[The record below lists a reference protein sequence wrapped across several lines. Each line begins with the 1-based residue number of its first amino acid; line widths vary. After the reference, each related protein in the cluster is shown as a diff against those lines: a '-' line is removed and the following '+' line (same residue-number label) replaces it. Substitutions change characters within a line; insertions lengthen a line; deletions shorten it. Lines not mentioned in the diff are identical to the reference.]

1 VCPHSL
7 DKEVYPLK
15 ERILMELNQNKQ
27 DFISGQYLS
36 DRLGISRTAVWK
48 YINSLKKQG
57 YEIEAVP
64 NKGYRL
70 VTSPDVLIPE
80 EVYPLLKTSVLGRK
94 IIHSEKLASTS
105 TLAKEIAPQQQE
117 GTLVIAEEQTGGRG
131 RLGRKW
137 YSPRGG
143 GIWASLILKPR
154 IRPEKA
160 YQLTQVAAVAVV
172 KAIKETTGILAG
184 IKWPNDIIINGK
196 KVCGILTEMN
206 AEADAVNHIILS
218 IGLNVKPGEGDM
230 PLDLKDKMTFLDVE
244 RGFGVSRK
252 GLLAVLL
259 GELEKAYHAFLDKG
273 FETVAADCRRFSVL
287 LGREVRVEQM
297 DRIFQGRAVE
307 ITGDGALLVETAEE
321 KMEVISGDVSV
332 RGVYGYL

>member
-1 VCPHSL
+1 M
-7 DKEVYPLK
+7 K

-48 YINSLKKQG
+48 YINALKKQG
-57 YEIEAVP
+57 YEIEAIP

-94 IIHSEKLASTS
+94 IIHSEKLDSTS
-105 TLAKEIAPQQQE
+105 LLAKEIAPQQQE
-117 GTLVIAEEQTGGRG
+117 GTVVIAEEQTGGRG

>member
-1 VCPHSL
+1 M
-7 DKEVYPLK
+7 K

-297 DRIFQGRAVE
+297 DRIFQ
-307 ITGDGALLVETAEE
+307 
-321 KMEVISGDVSV
+321 
-332 RGVYGYL
+332 

>member
-1 VCPHSL
+1 M
-7 DKEVYPLK
+7 K

-117 GTLVIAEEQTGGRG
+117 GTVVIAEEQTGGRG

>member
-1 VCPHSL
+1 
-7 DKEVYPLK
+7 LK

-160 YQLTQVAAVAVV
+160 YQLTQVAAVVVV
-172 KAIKETTGILAG
+172 KAIKETTGVSAG

>member
-1 VCPHSL
+1 
-7 DKEVYPLK
+7 
-15 ERILMELNQNKQ
+15 MELNQNKQ

>member
-1 VCPHSL
+1 M
-7 DKEVYPLK
+7 K
-15 ERILMELNQNKQ
+15 ERILKELNRNKHGY
-27 DFISGQYLS
+27 ISGQYLS

-48 YINSLKKQG
+48 YISSLKKQG

-70 VTSPDVLIPE
+70 VASPDVLIPE
-80 EVYPLLKTSVLGRK
+80 ELYPLLKTSVLGRR
-94 IIHSEKLASTS
+94 IIHSETLDSTS

-117 GTLVIAEEQTGGRG
+117 GTVVIAEEQTGGRG

-172 KAIKETTGILAG
+172 KAIRETTGILAG

-218 IGLNVKPGEGDM
+218 IGLNVNPGEEGI
-230 PLDLKDKMTFLDVE
+230 PHDLGDKMTFLDIE
-244 RGFGVSRK
+244 CGFSVSRK
-252 GLLAVLL
+252 RLLAVLL
-259 GELEKAYHAFLDKG
+259 DELEKAYLKFLENG
-273 FETVAADCRRFSVL
+273 FDSVAADCRRFSIL

-297 DRIFQGRAVE
+297 DRAFQGKAVQ
-307 ITGDGALLVETAEE
+307 ITEDGALLVETAEGKVE
-321 KMEVISGDVSV
+321 IISGDVSV

>member
-1 VCPHSL
+1 
-7 DKEVYPLK
+7 LK

>member
-172 KAIKETTGILAG
+172 KAIKEATGILAG